1 MRRVNVGM
9 AGSMAQVTNQYRVAR
24 SSRLRNAMTGSSY
37 TGANADWEFRN
48 EYDYYRIMAMARF
61 CDQNDKLV
69 GQGVTR
75 AVNLTFKTGLKYDA
89 ATGDDAL
96 DDDLKARW
104 CAWADDP
111 QQCDAQ
117 GRSTLAEMAKLV
129 FRHVVVD
136 GDHIVLPTN
145 NRRLQCIE
153 GHRLITPSNAR
164 SRKDP
169 VHCGVRRNLEG
180 SAIEYWLSK
189 EDQGLTGTV
198 TNVSDITK
206 YPRYDAMGRPQVFHL
221 FKPDRVSQTR
231 GVSTFVRLID
241 NAMAHD
247 DLQWAMLIKE
257 QAAACVT
264 FFREIEAGTTMP
276 LGGAAPLG
284 AVSTEAQ
291 YDGTLRTVHDIA
303 PGLEIQGRPGE
314 KLSAFN
320 PNLPGDGFLNHSMQ
334 VLKFISVNLGIPVIV
349 LLLDPSE
356 TNFSGW
362 RGAMDIAKTG
372 FADTRAWMTTQ
383 FFTPVYRW
391 WLQGEIARDPAL
403 RAMLNATGV
412 NLFGHQ
418 FTAPY
423 DPYIEPQK
431 DVTAEGL
438 QISNRLDSRRNVLAR
453 RGLDLDEV
461 DNDIVADQKRLIV
474 RCLEAVEEITKEF
487 PNAGV
492 TWRDLY
498 DVGATQGSPP
508 AVTGTKADAVD
519 VTAEPGEEEDGE
531 EDSTTKDT
539 KGTKKEE
546 EDA

>member
-1 MRRVNVGM
+1 MRRRDVGM
-9 AGSMAQVTNQYRVAR
+9 AGSMAAVTNQYRVAR
-24 SSRLRNAMTGSSY
+24 SSRLRSSMTGASY
-37 TGANADWEFRN
+37 TGASADWEFRN
-48 EYDYYRIMAMARF
+48 EYDYYRIISMARF
-61 CDQNDKLV
+61 CDQNDHLV

-89 ATGDDAL
+89 ATGDDSL

-111 QQCDAQ
+111 RQCDAQ
-117 GRSTLAEMAKLV
+117 GRNTLAEMAKLAY
-129 FRHVVVD
+129 RHVIVD

-153 GHRLITPSNAR
+153 GHRLITPTNAR
-164 SRKDP
+164 GRKDP
-169 VHCGVRRNLEG
+169 VHCGVRRDAVG
-180 SAIEYWLSK
+180 RPIEYWLSK
-189 EDQGLTGTV
+189 EDQGLTGSV
-198 TNVSDITK
+198 INVSDISK
-206 YPRYDAMGRPQVFHL
+206 YPAYDRVGNPQVFHL

-231 GVSTFVRLID
+231 GVSAFVRLID

-264 FFREIEAGTTMP
+264 FFREVEGNVGMP
-276 LGGAAPLG
+276 LGGVAAFG
-284 AVSTEAQ
+284 AQSTETLN
-291 YDGTLRTVHDIA
+291 DGTARTVHDIA

-372 FADTRAWMTTQ
+372 FADTRSWMTTQ
-383 FFTPVYRW
+383 FFSPVYRW
-391 WLQGEIARDPAL
+391 WLMGEMASDPAL
-403 RAMLNATGV
+403 RAMAGRSDV

-438 QISNRLDSRRNVLAR
+438 QLSNRLDSRRNVLAR
-453 RGLDLDEV
+453 RGLDIDEV
-461 DNDIVADQKRLIV
+461 DEDIVGDQKRLIL
-474 RCLEAVEEITKEF
+474 RCLEALEEITAEF
-487 PNAGV
+487 PNADV
-492 TWRDLY
+492 TWRDIY
-498 DVGATQGSPP
+498 EVGASQGSAP
-508 AVTGTKADAVD
+508 APAKVDPKASAEPTEDPEPADPAEADTGEDSADA
-519 VTAEPGEEEDGE
+519 
-531 EDSTTKDT
+531 
-539 KGTKKEE
+539 
-546 EDA
+546 